1 LKKNKIWLY
10 LFSAPLILCF
20 AVFLLVPV
28 MIVIGTSFF
37 EWKGFSGNITF
48 IGFDNYIAALSDP
61 EFIVSF
67 QHTIIWILLQSTIHV
82 VIGVSFAIII
92 SRKFKGWKVLRTAFV
107 IPNMISASALGFI
120 FLMVFNGQIGLL
132 NSLLK
137 FLHLEEWAR
146 NWFFDP
152 NTAFVSVTLTWL
164 IFAGLIMLLVL
175 TEIGTIPHSLYEAAD
190 LDGASQWQKDLYVT
204 IPQLR
209 NVIGTCMII
218 AATSKLK
225 EFELIYLT
233 TKGGP
238 GTETMSLPLYLYNT
252 SIVQNNFGYANM
264 IGTILIGLGL
274 ILIYIISK
282 VFKIAGNE

>member
-1 LKKNKIWLY
+1 MKNNKFWLY
-10 LFSAPLILCF
+10 IFSAPLILF
-20 AVFLLVPV
+20 FTVFLLAPV
-28 MIVIGTSFF
+28 IIVFGTSFL
-37 EWKGFSGNITF
+37 EWKGFSGTVTF
-48 IGFDNYIAALSDP
+48 IGLDNYIAAMKDA

-67 QHTIIWILLQSTIHV
+67 KHTLIWIFLQSTIHV
-82 VIGVSFAIII
+82 TIGVSFAIII
-92 SRKFKGWKVLRTAFV
+92 SKKFKGWKILRTSFM

-120 FLMVFNGQIGLL
+120 FLMIFNGQIGLINSILKKL
-132 NSLLK
+132 N
-137 FLHLEEWAR
+137 LEEFAR
-146 NWFFDP
+146 NWFFDSS
-152 NTAFVSVTLTWL
+152 TAFVSVTVTWL

-175 TEIGTIPHSLYEAAD
+175 TEIGTIPASLYEAAD
-190 LDGASQWQKDLYVT
+190 LDGASQWQKDLFIT

-225 EFELIYLT
+225 EFELIYMT

-252 SIVQNNFGYANM
+252 SIIQNNFGYSNM
-264 IGTILIGLGL
+264 IGTVLIALGL

-282 VFKIAGNE
+282 VFRIAGDD

>member
-1 LKKNKIWLY
+1 MKHNKIWLY
-10 LFSAPLILCF
+10 IFSAPLILF
-20 AVFLLVPV
+20 FTVFLLAPV
-28 MIVIGTSFF
+28 IIVIGSSFL
-37 EWKGFSGNITF
+37 EWKGFSGDISF
-48 IGFDNYIAALSDP
+48 IGFENYIAAMNDT
-61 EFIVSF
+61 EFIVSLK
-67 QHTIIWILLQSTIHV
+67 HTLIWILLQSTIHV

-92 SRKFKGWKVLRTAFV
+92 SRKFKGWKLLRTSFM

-120 FLMVFNGQIGLL
+120 FLMVFNGQIGLINGVL
-132 NSLLK
+132 EK
-137 FLHLEEWAR
+137 LHLDQFTR

-152 NTAFVSVTLTWL
+152 STAFASVTVTWL
-164 IFAGLIMLLVL
+164 LFAGLIMLLVL
-175 TEIGTIPHSLYEAAD
+175 TEIGTIPSSLYEAAD
-190 LDGASQWQKDLYVT
+190 LDGASQLQKDLFVT

-209 NVIGTCMII
+209 NVLGTCMIL

-252 SIVQNNFGYANM
+252 SIVQNNFGYSNM
-264 IGTILIGLGL
+264 IGTILIALGL

-282 VFKIAGNE
+282 VFRIASDD

>member
-1 LKKNKIWLY
+1 MKSTKIWLY
-10 LFSAPLILCF
+10 IFSAPLILF
-20 AVFLLVPV
+20 FTVFLLAPV
-28 MIVIGTSFF
+28 IIVFGSSFV
-37 EWKGFSGNITF
+37 EWKGFSGDISF
-48 IGFDNYIAALSDP
+48 IGLDNYIAAVNDP

-67 QHTIIWILLQSTIHV
+67 QHTLIWILLQSTIHV
-82 VIGVSFAIII
+82 LIGVSFAIII
-92 SRKFKGWKVLRTAFV
+92 SRKFRGWKILRTSFM

-120 FLMVFNGQIGLL
+120 FLMVFNGQIGLINGVL
-132 NSLLK
+132 EK
-137 FLHLEEWAR
+137 LHLDHLAH

-152 NTAFVSVTLTWL
+152 STAFVSVTVTWL
-164 IFAGLIMLLVL
+164 LFAGLIMLLVL
-175 TEIGTIPHSLYEAAD
+175 TEIGTIPSSLYEAAD
-190 LDGASQWQKDLYVT
+190 LDGASQLQKDLFIT

-209 NVIGTCMII
+209 NVLGTCMII

-252 SIVQNNFGYANM
+252 SIVQNNFGYSNM
-264 IGTILIGLGL
+264 IGTVLIALGL

-282 VFKIAGNE
+282 VFRIASDD

>member
-1 LKKNKIWLY
+1 M
-10 LFSAPLILCF
+10 FSAPLIICF
-20 AVFLLVPV
+20 IVFLMVPV
-28 MIVIGTSFF
+28 FIVLGTSFF
-37 EWKGFSGNITF
+37 QWKGFSGEITF
-48 IGFDNYIAALSDP
+48 IGLQNYMTALHDA
-61 EFIVSF
+61 EFLVSLKHTLLWIV
-67 QHTIIWILLQSTIHV
+67 LQSTIHV
-82 VIGVSFAIII
+82 AIGVSFAIII
-92 SRKFKGWKVLRTAFV
+92 SRKFKGWKILRTSFV

-132 NSLLK
+132 NGLLRK
-137 FLHLEEWAR
+137 LNLDMLVR

-152 NTAFVSVTLTWL
+152 STAFVSVTLTWL
-164 IFAGLIMLLVL
+164 LFAGLIMLLVL
-175 TEIGTIPHSLYEAAD
+175 TQIGSIPQSLYEAAD
-190 LDGASQWQKDLYVT
+190 LDGATQWQKDIFVT
-204 IPQLR
+204 LPQLR
-209 NVIGTCMII
+209 NVIGTCTII

-264 IGTILIGLGL
+264 IGTVLIALGL

-282 VFKIAGNE
+282 VFKIGTED

>member
-1 LKKNKIWLY
+1 M
-10 LFSAPLILCF
+10 FSAPLILF
-20 AVFLLVPV
+20 FTVFLLAPV
-28 MIVIGTSFF
+28 IIVFGSSFV

-48 IGFDNYIAALSDP
+48 IGLDNYIAAMSDS

-67 QHTIIWILLQSTIHV
+67 KHTLIWIFLQSTIHV
-82 VIGVSFAIII
+82 LIGVSFAIII
-92 SRKFKGWKVLRTAFV
+92 SRKFRGWKVLRTSFM

-120 FLMVFNGQIGLL
+120 FLMVFNGQIGLI
-132 NSLLK
+132 NGVLK
-137 FLHLEEWAR
+137 KLHLEQFVH

-152 NTAFVSVTLTWL
+152 STAFVSVTVTWL
-164 IFAGLIMLLVL
+164 LFSGLIMLLVL
-175 TEIGTIPHSLYEAAD
+175 TEIGTIPSSLYEAAD
-190 LDGASQWQKDLYVT
+190 LDGASQWQKDLFIT

-209 NVIGTCMII
+209 NVLGTCMII

-252 SIVQNNFGYANM
+252 MIVQNNFGYSNM
-264 IGTILIGLGL
+264 IGTVLIALGL

-282 VFKIAGNE
+282 VFKIASDE

>member
-1 LKKNKIWLY
+1 MKSTKIWLY
-10 LFSAPLILCF
+10 IFSAPLILF
-20 AVFLLVPV
+20 FTVFLLAPV
-28 MIVIGTSFF
+28 IIVFGSSFM
-37 EWKGFSGNITF
+37 EWKGFSGDISF
-48 IGFDNYIAALSDP
+48 IGLDNYIAAVNDP

-67 QHTIIWILLQSTIHV
+67 QHTLIWILLQSTIHV
-82 VIGVSFAIII
+82 LIGVSFAIII
-92 SRKFKGWKVLRTAFV
+92 SRKFRGWKILRTSFM

-120 FLMVFNGQIGLL
+120 FLMVFNGQIGLINGVL
-132 NSLLK
+132 EK
-137 FLHLEEWAR
+137 LHLDHLAH

-152 NTAFVSVTLTWL
+152 STAFVSVTVTWL
-164 IFAGLIMLLVL
+164 LFAGLIMLLVL
-175 TEIGTIPHSLYEAAD
+175 TEIGTIPSSLYEAAD
-190 LDGASQWQKDLYVT
+190 LDGASQLQKDLFIT

-209 NVIGTCMII
+209 NVLGTCMII

-252 SIVQNNFGYANM
+252 SIVQNNFGYSNM
-264 IGTILIGLGL
+264 IGTVLIALGL

-282 VFKIAGNE
+282 VFRIASDD

>member
-1 LKKNKIWLY
+1 M
-10 LFSAPLILCF
+10 FSAPLIVCF
-20 AVFLLVPV
+20 IIFLMVPV
-28 MIVIGTSFF
+28 FIVLGTSFF
-37 EWKGFSGNITF
+37 QWKGFSGEITF
-48 IGFDNYIAALSDP
+48 IGLQNYITALNDA
-61 EFIVSF
+61 EFLVSLKHTLLWIV
-67 QHTIIWILLQSTIHV
+67 LQSTIHV
-82 VIGVSFAIII
+82 AIGVSFAIII
-92 SRKFKGWKVLRTAFV
+92 SRKFKGWKILRTSFV

-132 NSLLK
+132 NALLRK
-137 FLHLEEWAR
+137 LNLDMLVR

-152 NTAFVSVTLTWL
+152 STAFVSVTLTWL
-164 IFAGLIMLLVL
+164 LFAGLIMLLVL
-175 TEIGTIPHSLYEAAD
+175 TQIGSIPKSLYEAAD
-190 LDGASQWQKDLYVT
+190 LDGASQWQKDIFVT
-204 IPQLR
+204 LPQLR
-209 NVIGTCMII
+209 NVIGTCTII

-264 IGTILIGLGL
+264 IGTVLIALGL

-282 VFKIAGNE
+282 VFKIGTED

>member
-1 LKKNKIWLY
+1 MKRNTLWLY
-10 LFSAPLILCF
+10 MFSAPLILF
-20 AVFLLVPV
+20 FTIFLLAPV
-28 MIVIGTSFF
+28 IIVFGSSFV
-37 EWKGFSGNITF
+37 EWKGFSGDITF
-48 IGFDNYIAALSDP
+48 IGLDNYIAAMSDS

-67 QHTIIWILLQSTIHV
+67 KHTLIWIFLQSTIHV
-82 VIGVSFAIII
+82 IIGVSFAIII
-92 SRKFKGWKVLRTAFV
+92 SRKFRGWKILRTSFM

-120 FLMVFNGQIGLL
+120 FLMVFNGQIGLI
-132 NSLLK
+132 NGLLK
-137 FLHLEEWAR
+137 KLHLEQFAH

-152 NTAFVSVTLTWL
+152 STAFVSVTVTWL
-164 IFAGLIMLLVL
+164 LFSGLIMLLVL
-175 TEIGTIPHSLYEAAD
+175 TEIGTIPSSLYEAAE
-190 LDGASQWQKDLYVT
+190 LDGASQWQKDLFIT

-209 NVIGTCMII
+209 NVLGTCMII

-252 SIVQNNFGYANM
+252 MIVQNNFGYSNM
-264 IGTILIGLGL
+264 IGTVLIALGL

-282 VFKIAGNE
+282 VFKIASDE

>member
-1 LKKNKIWLY
+1 M
-10 LFSAPLILCF
+10 FSAPLIICF
-20 AVFLLVPV
+20 IVFLMVPV
-28 MIVIGTSFF
+28 FIVLGTSFF
-37 EWKGFSGNITF
+37 QWKGFSGEITF
-48 IGFDNYIAALSDP
+48 IGLQNYVTALHDA
-61 EFIVSF
+61 EFLVSLKHTLLWIV
-67 QHTIIWILLQSTIHV
+67 LQSTIHV
-82 VIGVSFAIII
+82 AIGVSFAIII
-92 SRKFKGWKVLRTAFV
+92 SRKFKGWKILRTSFV

-132 NSLLK
+132 NGLLRK
-137 FLHLEEWAR
+137 LNLDMLVR

-152 NTAFVSVTLTWL
+152 STAFVSVTLTWL
-164 IFAGLIMLLVL
+164 LFAGLIMLLVL
-175 TEIGTIPHSLYEAAD
+175 TQIGSIPQSLYEAAD
-190 LDGASQWQKDLYVT
+190 LDGATQWQKDIFVT
-204 IPQLR
+204 LPQLR
-209 NVIGTCMII
+209 NVIGTCTII

-264 IGTILIGLGL
+264 IGTVLIALGL

-282 VFKIAGNE
+282 VFKIGTED

>member
-1 LKKNKIWLY
+1 M
-10 LFSAPLILCF
+10 FSAPLILF
-20 AVFLLVPV
+20 FTVFLLAPV
-28 MIVIGTSFF
+28 IIVFGSSFV

-48 IGFDNYIAALSDP
+48 IGLDNYIAAMSDS

-67 QHTIIWILLQSTIHV
+67 KHTLIWIFLQSTIHV
-82 VIGVSFAIII
+82 IIGVSFAIII
-92 SRKFKGWKVLRTAFV
+92 SRKFRGWKVLRTSFM

-120 FLMVFNGQIGLL
+120 FLMVFNGQIGLI
-132 NSLLK
+132 NGLLK
-137 FLHLEEWAR
+137 KLHLEQFVH

-152 NTAFVSVTLTWL
+152 STAFVSVTVTWL
-164 IFAGLIMLLVL
+164 LFAGLIMLLVL
-175 TEIGTIPHSLYEAAD
+175 TEIGTIPSSLYEAAD
-190 LDGASQWQKDLYVT
+190 LDGASQWQKDLFIT

-209 NVIGTCMII
+209 NVLGTCMII

-252 SIVQNNFGYANM
+252 MIVQNNFGYSNM
-264 IGTILIGLGL
+264 IGTVLIALGL
-274 ILIYIISK
+274 ILIYFISK
-282 VFKIAGNE
+282 VFKIASDE

>member
-1 LKKNKIWLY
+1 M
-10 LFSAPLILCF
+10 
-20 AVFLLVPV
+20 VPV
-28 MIVIGTSFF
+28 FIVIGTSFF
-37 EWKGFSGNITF
+37 QWKGFSGDISF
-48 IGFDNYIAALSDP
+48 IGLGNYISAMNDM
-61 EFIVSF
+61 EFIVSLK
-67 QHTIIWILLQSTIHV
+67 HTIFWIFLQSTVHV
-82 VIGVSFAIII
+82 AIGVSFAIII
-92 SRKFKGWKVLRTAFV
+92 SRKFKGWKVFRTSFV

-120 FLMVFNGQIGLL
+120 FLMIFNGQIGLVNSILKKL
-132 NSLLK
+132 NLDGLV
-137 FLHLEEWAR
+137 R
-146 NWFFDP
+146 NWLFDP
-152 NTAFVSVTLTWL
+152 STAFVSVTLTWL

-175 TEIGTIPHSLYEAAD
+175 TEIGSIPNSLYEAAD
-190 LDGASQWQKDLYVT
+190 IDGASQWQKDLLIT
-204 IPQLR
+204 LPQLR
-209 NVIGTCMII
+209 NVIGTCTII

-282 VFKIAGNE
+282 VFKIGSDH

>member
-1 LKKNKIWLY
+1 MKKNKLWLY
-10 LFSAPLILCF
+10 LFSAPLILFF

-28 MIVIGTSFF
+28 FIVFGSSFV

-48 IGFDNYIAALSDP
+48 IGLDNYIAAMSDT

-67 QHTIIWILLQSTIHV
+67 KHTLIWIFLQSTVHV
-82 VIGVSFAIII
+82 FIGISFAIII
-92 SRKFKGWKVLRTAFV
+92 SRKFKGWKLLRTSFM

-120 FLMVFNGQIGLL
+120 FLMIFNGQIGLI
-132 NSLLK
+132 NSILQK
-137 FLHLEEWAR
+137 LHLEKFIH
-146 NWFFDP
+146 NWFFEP
-152 NTAFVSVTLTWL
+152 STAFVSVTVTWL
-164 IFAGLIMLLVL
+164 LFAGLIMLLVL
-175 TEIGTIPHSLYEAAD
+175 TEIGTIPSSLYEAAD
-190 LDGASQWQKDLYVT
+190 LDGASQWQKDLFIT
-204 IPQLR
+204 LPQLR

-252 SIVQNNFGYANM
+252 SIVQNNFGYSNM
-264 IGTILIGLGL
+264 IGTVLIALGL
-274 ILIYIISK
+274 ILIFIISK
-282 VFKIAGNE
+282 VFKIASDE

>member
-1 LKKNKIWLY
+1 MKKNKIWLY
-10 LFSAPLILCF
+10 LFSAPLIIF
-20 AVFLLVPV
+20 FVVFLLAPV
-28 MIVIGTSFF
+28 IIVFGTSFM

-48 IGFDNYIAALSDP
+48 IGLGNYIAAMKDH

-67 QHTIIWILLQSTIHV
+67 QHTLIWILLQSTIHV
-82 VIGVSFAIII
+82 AIGVSFAIII
-92 SRKFKGWKVLRTAFV
+92 SRKFKGWKILRTSFM

-120 FLMVFNGQIGLL
+120 FLMVFNGQIGLVNGVL
-132 NSLLK
+132 RK
-137 FLHLEEWAR
+137 LHLDSFVH
-146 NWFFDP
+146 NWFFDS
-152 NTAFVSVTLTWL
+152 NTAFATVTVTWL

-175 TEIGTIPHSLYEAAD
+175 TEIGTIPDSLYEAAD
-190 LDGASQWQKDLYVT
+190 LDGASQWQKDLFIT
-204 IPQLR
+204 LPQLR

-252 SIVQNNFGYANM
+252 TIVQNNFGYSNM
-264 IGTILIGLGL
+264 IGTVLIALGL

-282 VFKIAGNE
+282 VFKIASDE

>member
-1 LKKNKIWLY
+1 MKRNTFWLY
-10 LFSAPLILCF
+10 LFSAPLILF
-20 AVFLLVPV
+20 FTVFLLAPV
-28 MIVIGTSFF
+28 IIVFGSSFV

-48 IGFDNYIAALSDP
+48 IGLDNYIAAMSDS

-67 QHTIIWILLQSTIHV
+67 KHTLIWILLQSTIHV
-82 VIGVSFAIII
+82 LIGVSFAIII
-92 SRKFKGWKVLRTAFV
+92 SRKFKGWKVLRTSFM

-120 FLMVFNGQIGLL
+120 FLMVFNGQIGLI
-132 NSLLK
+132 NGVLK
-137 FLHLEEWAR
+137 KLHLEQFVH

-152 NTAFVSVTLTWL
+152 STAFVSVTATWL
-164 IFAGLIMLLVL
+164 LFAGLIMLLVL
-175 TEIGTIPHSLYEAAD
+175 TEIGTIPSSLYEAAD
-190 LDGASQWQKDLYVT
+190 LDGASQWQKDLFIT

-209 NVIGTCMII
+209 NVLGTCMII

-252 SIVQNNFGYANM
+252 MIVQNNFGYSNM
-264 IGTILIGLGL
+264 IGTVLIALGL

-282 VFKIAGNE
+282 VFKIASDE

>member
-1 LKKNKIWLY
+1 MKSNKIWLY
-10 LFSAPLILCF
+10 IFSAPLILF
-20 AVFLLVPV
+20 FTVFLLAPV
-28 MIVIGTSFF
+28 FIVFGTSFV
-37 EWKGFSGNITF
+37 EWKGFSGDITF
-48 IGFDNYIAALSDP
+48 IGLDNYIAAMNDK

-67 QHTIIWILLQSTIHV
+67 QHTLIWIFLQSTIHV
-82 VIGVSFAIII
+82 LIGVSFAIII
-92 SRKFKGWKVLRTAFV
+92 SRKFKGWKVLRTTFM

-120 FLMVFNGQIGLL
+120 FLMVFNGQIGLI
-132 NSLLK
+132 NGLLEK
-137 FLHLEEWAR
+137 LHLDQLIR

-152 NTAFVSVTLTWL
+152 STAFVSVTVTWL
-164 IFAGLIMLLVL
+164 LFAGLIMLLVL
-175 TEIGTIPHSLYEAAD
+175 TEIGTIPNSLYEAAD
-190 LDGASQWQKDLYVT
+190 LDGASQLQKDLFIT

-209 NVIGTCMII
+209 NVLGTCMII

-252 SIVQNNFGYANM
+252 SIVQNNFGYSNM
-264 IGTILIGLGL
+264 IGTVLIALGL

-282 VFKIAGNE
+282 VFRIGSDE